1 MWRLEVSAVDYVRA
15 LQPAAESP
23 YNPLLISVCGDR
35 LCLELQPSSMSEI
48 VRRRDYRYYGKITHD
63 S

>member
-35 LCLELQPSSMSEI
+35 LCLELQPSFVSELF
-48 VRRRDYRYYGKITHD
+48 RLRYYPYYCEFAHD